1 MAEEEIEQGDT
12 DTEEEPGSRSGKKL
26 GLIIGLVVLL
36 LCGGIGAAY
45 FLGMFDA
52 LTGAGTEN
60 TAESA
65 PATDEHGNPVP
76 AAKITYYQLPEFL
89 VNLSSST
96 NQTSFIKMKVTL
108 ELPSEQD
115 MLIAQ
120 ERLPRLQD
128 TFNTYL
134 RDLRPSDLA
143 GTAGMYR
150 LKEELLARSNQILS
164 PEARVNHILF
174 TEILIQ

>member
-1 MAEEEIEQGDT
+1 MAEDEIEQGDT
-12 DTEEEPGSRSGKKL
+12 DDEAAPQSGKKM
-26 GLIIGLVVLL
+26 GLIIAAVVLL
-36 LCGGIGAAY
+36 IIAGAGGAY
-45 FLGMFDA
+45 FFGALDSLLGKS
-52 LTGAGTEN
+52 E
-60 TAESA
+60 ESA
-65 PATDEHGNPVP
+65 EPADTSKAEQ
-76 AAKITYYQLPEFL
+76 AAAEAKITYYQLPEFL
-89 VNLSSST
+89 VNLSSSS

-128 TFNTYL
+128 HFNTYL

-150 LKEELLARSNQILS
+150 LKEELLARANQTLA
-164 PEARVNHILF
+164 PEAKVNHILF

>member
-1 MAEEEIEQGDT
+1 MADEEDIEQGDT
-12 DTEEEPGSRSGKKL
+12 EDEESGSQSGKKI
-26 GLIIGLVVLL
+26 GIIIALVVLL
-36 LCGGIGAAY
+36 LAGGVGAA
-45 FLGMFDA
+45 FFFGAFDGLLGKKDEAAAEHSEDA
-52 LTGAGTEN
+52 EAAAVE
-60 TAESA
+60 
-65 PATDEHGNPVP
+65 
-76 AAKITYYQLPEFL
+76 AKITYYQLPEFL

-115 MLIAQ
+115 RLIAE

-128 TFNTYL
+128 IFNTYL

-150 LKEELLARSNQILS
+150 LKEELLARANKVLA
-164 PEARVNHILF
+164 PEAKVNHILF

>member
-1 MAEEEIEQGDT
+1 MAEEDQIEQGDT
-12 DTEEEPGSRSGKKL
+12 EEEESGSQSGKKL
-26 GLIIGLVVLL
+26 GFIIALAVLL
-36 LCGGIGAAY
+36 IGGGLGAAY
-45 FLGMFDA
+45 FFGLFGGSHEEGDEDA
-52 LTGAGTEN
+52 THAEGEAGAAVE
-60 TAESA
+60 
-65 PATDEHGNPVP
+65 
-76 AAKITYYQLPEFL
+76 AKITYYTLPEFL

-108 ELPSEQD
+108 EMPSEQD
-115 MLIAQ
+115 RLIAE

-128 TFNTYL
+128 IINTYL

-150 LKEELLARSNQILS
+150 LKEELLARTNKVLA
-164 PEARVNHILF
+164 PEAKANHILF